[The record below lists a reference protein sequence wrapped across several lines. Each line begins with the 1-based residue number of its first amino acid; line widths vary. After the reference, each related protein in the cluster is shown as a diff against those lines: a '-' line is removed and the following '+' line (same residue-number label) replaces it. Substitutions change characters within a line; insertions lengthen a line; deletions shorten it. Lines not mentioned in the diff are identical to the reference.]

1 MSYWQG
7 THKNQEMLNKV
18 ERALP
23 SCGPSNNKKY
33 SDSTNDDLTEAAN
46 LICLVH
52 DFYNNGSLA
61 ANIESR
67 ISRYNEECKYGQQMF
82 KEWFELVLY
91 WYENDCM
98 PSDEEQDWYCTQ
110 WIDSMLESI
119 DFDFDESP
127 PSPKREPPK
136 PPKKRKITKAYKCS
150 KCGKPKKGHICAK
163 RKAPEPSAPEPKKAK
178 VDPPVA
184 IAPEPKF
191 AVTRADFM
199 EYKAYQR
206 CSAYGLPQW
215 FMTDDKKASE
225 VMNKYNELATYYN

>member
-1 MSYWQG
+1 MSYWKG

-18 ERALP
+18 ERALR
-23 SCGPSNNKKY
+23 SCGASNNKKY
-33 SDSTNDDLTEAAN
+33 SDSTNDDLTEVAN

-61 ANIESR
+61 ANIEAR

-91 WYENDCM
+91 WWENDCM

-127 PSPKREPPK
+127 PSPKRESPPSPKRRRVVTK
-136 PPKKRKITKAYKCS
+136 PYKCS
-150 KCGKPKKGHICAK
+150 KCGLRKKGHTC
-163 RKAPEPSAPEPKKAK
+163 RKAPAPEP
-178 VDPPVA
+178 
-184 IAPEPKF
+184 EP
-191 AVTRADFM
+191 TRAEFF
-199 EYKAYQR
+199 R
-206 CSAYGLPQW
+206 CEARKW
-215 FMTDDKKASE
+215 RETMH
-225 VMNKYNELATYYN
+225 KYNQLANPNSSETRSCHRKDRV